1 MRTLLLSVLL
11 ASSFAVACTAE
22 STSPS
27 SSPSS
32 SSTPPA
38 GTESDKDVLSTD
50 REVGECGSS
59 MKPLDEPTVGQPTTA
74 APKVTAKGTS
84 DAIVFLAAH
93 AGVDCS
99 GGEIVAKK
107 SDGNFIDVAL
117 RFQRVDGEPVAT
129 NCFCANAVDV
139 KGTIKDL
146 AAGHYELRVVRE
158 QMRDG
163 KPVEEVI
170 TPTSVGVDVGG

>member
-1 MRTLLLSVLL
+1 
-11 ASSFAVACTAE
+11 
-22 STSPS
+22 
-27 SSPSS
+27 
-32 SSTPPA
+32 
-38 GTESDKDVLSTD
+38 
-50 REVGECGSS
+50 

-74 APKVTAKGTS
+74 APKVTAKGTA

-93 AGVDCS
+93 SGVDC
-99 GGEIVAKK
+99 GGGDIVAKK
-107 SDGNFIDVAL
+107 SDANFIDVAL
-117 RFQRVDGEPVAT
+117 RFPRVDGEPVTT